1 MKSFFAVVML
11 LLSSFTCKATESQG
25 EEMVSVTAN
34 INEAIMPVARGKKY
48 GQPLDLFL
56 KERSIGEVTGGGTTT
71 GPGGEPDWVDI
82 GFDLAN
88 PEINA
93 PAVASW
99 LKELG
104 APAGSYLQYWIGE
117 QQHSVPIQ

>member
-1 MKSFFAVVML
+1 MKTFFAVVML
-11 LLSSFTCKATESQG
+11 LLSSFPCTATELKE

-34 INEAIMPVARGKKY
+34 INEAIMPVARGQKY

-56 KERSIGEVTGGGTTT
+56 KERGIGAVTGGGTTT
-71 GPGGEPDWVDI
+71 GPSGEPNWVDI

-93 PAVASW
+93 PAVARK

-104 APAGSYLQYWIGE
+104 APAGSYLQYWVGE
-117 QQHSVPIQ
+117 QRHSVPIR